1 MITAQQIKKEYEQS
15 RAYKSQIGVY
25 ENARR
30 NERFFIGDQ
39 WYGVNAPKD
48 LDKPVF
54 NILKR
59 AVSYFTAT
67 VVSDDVAFQLSD
79 MAGGGDE
86 YLAHV
91 TRQLEGVFESAQ
103 IRAKNRDVVRNGAVD
118 GDGCLYLY
126 FDPEKETGQPI
137 RGAIEAEVIDNT
149 NLHFGNPYT
158 DQIERQP
165 YLIVSVKRGADELRR
180 EAILRGMKP
189 DEAETLFFDEEPDGD
204 GTDTRKIMLVRFWKA
219 RRKDGTVTVRMAK
232 AAGGKLIQPET
243 DLGCRRYPFAW
254 FSWDKVK
261 NSCHGQAA
269 VTGLLP
275 NQIFINKLFAM
286 SMEHVKSMAFPK
298 IIYNRDMIWD
308 KWNNA
313 VGAAIAVSGDPNR
326 AVATGFRA
334 PDMSAQVL
342 QMIDKVIA
350 YTRDTMG
357 ASDTVLGNVRPDNTS
372 AILAVQKSAVIPLEL
387 QRMAF
392 YRYVEDVVRI
402 ILDLMASHY
411 GVRAV
416 KGEDGSVIL
425 LDHSRL
431 AGMDLRVNVDIGA
444 SSYWSE
450 LMQVQTLD
458 NLFAKGVITDAAEYV
473 ESIPAAYLK
482 NKAKLLQT
490 LREKQASVQTGGAAD
505 AVQ

>member
-1 MITAQQIKKEYEQS
+1 MITAQQVEAEYERS

-67 VVSDDVAFQLSD
+67 VVSDDVGFQLSD
-79 MAGGGDE
+79 LAGGGDE
-86 YLAHV
+86 YLALI

-103 IRAKNRDVVRNGAVD
+103 LRAKNRDIVRNGAVD

-126 FDPEKETGQPI
+126 FDPNKETGQPI

-158 DQIERQP
+158 DRIERQP
-165 YLIVSVKRGADELRR
+165 YLIAAVKRSADEIRK
-180 EAILRGMKP
+180 EAVLRGMNP
-189 DEAETLFFDEEPDGD
+189 DEAAALFLEEENDGD
-204 GTDTRKIMLVRFWKA
+204 ETDTRKLMLVRFWKE
-219 RRKDGTVTVRMAK
+219 RRKDGVTTVHMLK
-232 AAGGKLIQPET
+232 EAGGRIIQKDT

-286 SMEHVKSMAFPK
+286 SMEHVKAMAFPK
-298 IIYNRDMIWD
+298 VIYNRDMIWD

-313 VGAAIAVSGDPNR
+313 PGAAIAVSGDPNR
-326 AVATGFRA
+326 AVAAGFRA

-357 ASDTVLGNVRPDNTS
+357 ASDAVLGNIRPDNTS
-372 AILAVQKSAVIPLEL
+372 AILAVQKSAVMPLEL

-392 YRYVEDVVRI
+392 YSFVEDVVRI

-416 KGEDGSVIL
+416 KTEEGGTVL
-425 LDHSRL
+425 VDHSRL

-450 LMQVQTLD
+450 LMQAQTLD
-458 NLFAKGVITDAAEYV
+458 NLFAKGVITDAADYV
-473 ESIPAAYLK
+473 ESIPGTYLK

-490 LREKQASVQTGGAAD
+490 LREKQNAVQTGGTAD
-505 AVQ
+505 EL